1 MVAANLNSLC
11 EEAELYYYAFI
22 LGKGHELIP
31 EHIVEHISQCQKC
44 QEQVNE
50 LKVALL
56 QADSIDQE
64 QKQANSATATILKL
78 HFACIGKP
86 VTCQTVKPF
95 LPTLLDPVL
104 QIRIPTPITAHLDN
118 CQQCSEDLEVIRS
131 LRLNRKQLSRL
142 SQLFAEVPSKDK
154 VSCSQAR
161 AAILFVVLMTLRET
175 DADVLKHICICP
187 DCRKALYEYR
197 HTTCEELEN
206 ETQEIEF
213 PCEQVSAADIFDYVV
228 PYGLD
233 PANDQY
239 RRFRESLTSHI
250 RKCPRCLAKMQ
261 HLHET
266 VYAIA
271 ERADSEIVTVYNI
284 AEPSEARVESEAIDP
299 YKGFPISVDVIGP
312 ENVRVVESPFVG
324 SSIAALKQK
333 FRAAGL
339 RPLIKTGIAVAA
351 ALLIGVGLLL
361 NTPIAKGVTI
371 EQIYKAIEKISNV
384 YVASFVPEKKEP
396 VQEKWV
402 SRALN
407 VYMTKTV
414 EQLVLWDF
422 QNKVKKT
429 KHLDS
434 NLVETTALSAEM
446 ASEFGTTVT
455 TFLGLVPFADL
466 STLPDN
472 AIWSHIAGQ
481 HLGSI
486 IKGVEVYDLA
496 WGEKAYDGSIV
507 FKKWRVFVDP
517 KTNLPQRTEFYEKSP
532 ADTNYNLRSGK
543 IVEYLSDSEMQ
554 EIIKEMPF

>member
-11 EEAELYYYAFI
+11 EEAELYYYDFI

-31 EHIVEHISQCQKC
+31 EHIVEHISQCRKC

-50 LKVALL
+50 LKGALL

-118 CQQCSEDLEVIRS
+118 CQRCSEDLEVIRS

-161 AAILFVVLMTLRET
+161 AAILFVVLMTLREV

-197 HTTCEELEN
+197 QATCKEVEN
-206 ETQEIEF
+206 ETEEKEF

-261 HLHET
+261 QLHET
-266 VYAIA
+266 VYSIA

-284 AEPSEARVESEAIDP
+284 TEPTEARVESESIDL

-312 ENVRVVESPFVG
+312 EKVRIVESPFDG
-324 SSIAALKQK
+324 SSIAALRQK
-333 FRAAGL
+333 LTATSL
-339 RPLIKTGIAVAA
+339 RPIIKAGIATAA
-351 ALLIGVGLLL
+351 ALLIGIGLLL
-361 NTPIAKGVTI
+361 STPSAKAVTI
-371 EQIYKAIEKISNV
+371 EQIYKTIEKVRNV

-407 VYMTKTV
+407 VYMTKTGD
-414 EQLVLWDF
+414 QLVLWDF

-434 NLVETTALSAEM
+434 SLAETTVLPNDIIAETWERI
-446 ASEFGTTVT
+446 AGS
-455 TFLGLVPFADL
+455 LGLMPFDRMSAIPRDAEWHRV
-466 STLPDN
+466 TDN
-472 AIWSHIAGQ
+472 SLKVVTENSQI
-481 HLGSI
+481 
-486 IKGVEVYDLA
+486 YDLV
-496 WGEKAYDGSIV
+496 WTERSYGGSTT

-517 KTNLPQRTEFYEKSP
+517 ETNLPQKVERYQRS
-532 ADTNYNLRSGK
+532 ATNGEYTLRSAMV
-543 IVEYLSDSEMQ
+543 VEYLSDSKMRD
-554 EIIKEMPF
+554 IIKGTSF